1 MLCKLK
7 LLDTMAHQV
16 TLLPQFQVLWFNP
29 EIGLLSVWSFI
40 CSPHVFPLG
49 STDLIYLHPTKVNV

>member
-1 MLCKLK
+1 
-7 LLDTMAHQV
+7 MAHQV